1 MRLNIYTIFDQA
13 SGVYKRPF
21 TAQADGEVIR
31 VFKDMALNKDHEI
44 GAHPEDYTL
53 WRIGT
58 FDDNKA
64 IVVAEDKECLGTAL
78 EMVASAQTVDAV
90 KKADLEAEI
99 LEMSPGGSA

>member
-1 MRLNIYTIFDQA
+1 MRLNVYTIFDQA
-13 SGVYKRPF
+13 AAVYKRPF
-21 TAQADGEVIR
+21 VAQADGEVLR

-64 IVVAEDKECLGTAL
+64 ELVAEAKECLATAL
-78 EMVASAQTVDAV
+78 ELVSSARSAEEVRENME
-90 KKADLEAEI
+90 KLEVN
-99 LEMSPGGSA
+99 SPGGTV